1 MKKTKKKEASLTDAD
16 ILKYYPLVK
25 NIASYFYKLNSGV
38 ELEDLIQE
46 GWIGLLL
53 GLKKYDKDR
62 NISLGAYCNKYIF
75 GRIYRSQLGTRN
87 LQHNK
92 KMILMELSDKVIDTR
107 GDPFEEINFYD
118 FIENTYPP
126 LVSDV
131 LKMLY
136 QNHKKS
142 EIMKKHGLGLDEYNK
157 IIEDFSSNFE

>member
-1 MKKTKKKEASLTDAD
+1 MTDAE

-25 NIASYFYKLNSGV
+25 NIASYFYKLNTGV

-62 NISLGAYCNKYIF
+62 NISLGAFCNKYIF

-92 KMILMELSDKVIDTR
+92 KMVLMELSDKVLDTR
-107 GDPFEEINFYD
+107 SDPFEEVSFYD
-118 FIENTYPP
+118 YLENAFDSVT
-126 LVSDV
+126 SSV
-131 LKMLY
+131 LKMHY

-142 EIMKKHGLGLDEYNK
+142 EIIKKHGLSVEQYNK
-157 IIEDFSSNFE
+157 IIEDFIANFE